1 MDGRLTEF
9 ETEAISTLIAG
20 DHPVLGNLRA
30 QLGVCRV
37 SKREFTRVGFFTTL
51 ELPDATV
58 PAPLAHRI
66 VLADAV
72 VEMGGLAHGAGIV
85 LFVEGGLLDVLE
97 GFAYDEPW
105 PDEVQN
111 YKITAGGVHHL
122 GDAPTDLET
131 IDSAWVRHT

>member
-1 MDGRLTEF
+1 MDARLTAF

-20 DHPVLGNLRA
+20 DHPVLKNLRA
-30 QLGVCRV
+30 QLGVSRV
-37 SKREFTRVGFFTTL
+37 SKREFTGVGFFTTL
-51 ELPDATV
+51 ELPEATV

-66 VLADAV
+66 VLGDAV

-97 GFAYDEPW
+97 GFTYDEPW
-105 PDEVQN
+105 PDEVRN
-111 YKITAGGVHHL
+111 YKITAGGVLHL
-122 GDAPTDLET
+122 GGAPTDLET